1 MTEVLLIVGILV
13 AVFVGY
19 NIGGATTG
27 PAFGPAVGANVI
39 TKLMAAAL
47 MSIFFFLGA
56 VTIGPQVVDTLG
68 NDLVHDTGVFTL
80 RSNVAVL
87 FFIGGA
93 LFVGNYAG
101 VPASTS
107 MTAVGAIAALGLAT
121 GELAWDVL
129 GEIVVWWI
137 VAPIIGFWVAGVVGR
152 YFYPRINE
160 WVAIEGSRDGER
172 MITVQWSGIVPRFE
186 FGENADRR
194 EVTGAFVVVGIGCLM
209 AFSSGTSNIANAI
222 APIYGAG
229 VDMFGLLGLEGSSNG
244 DLLYGVDPD
253 MLVLI
258 VIGSAAVAIGCFT
271 IARRTLDTLG
281 NDITNLPLTAAIVVA
296 VISSG
301 IVIVLSWIGI
311 PASFVVIATMS
322 IVGLGWGRATRTTT
336 LSDAAR
342 GEEETRV
349 SVGALTAEEEGEESP
364 EIGEE
369 EPEDIPR
376 ASDLFDPSTTA
387 RVIVMQNV
395 VPIISTVGAF
405 LTFRFVPIFGF

>member
-1 MTEVLLIVGILV
+1 MTDVLLIVGLLV

-39 TKLMAAAL
+39 TKLMAAGL

-56 VTIGPQVVDTLG
+56 ITIGPQVVTTLG
-68 NDLVHDTGVFTL
+68 DELVHTTEIFTL

-121 GELAWDVL
+121 GELDFAVL
-129 GEIVVWWI
+129 GEIVIWWI

-152 YFYPRINE
+152 YFYPRINA
-160 WVAIEGSRDGER
+160 WIAIESKTESRQ
-172 MITVQWSGIVPRFE
+172 MISVDRSGTIPRLQYGVDAE
-186 FGENADRR
+186 RR
-194 EVTGAFVVVGIGCLM
+194 EIAGAFVVVGIGCLM

-222 APIYGAG
+222 APIYGT
-229 VDMFGLLGLEGSSNG
+229 G
-244 DLLYGVDPD
+244 DIEMIP
-253 MLVLI
+253 LI
-258 VIGSAAVAIGCFT
+258 LIGSAAVAVGCFT

-296 VISSG
+296 VISST
-301 IVIVLSWIGI
+301 IVIGLSAIGI

-322 IVGLGWGRATRTTT
+322 IIGLGWGRATRTTT
-336 LSDAAR
+336 IPEAAR
-342 GEEETRV
+342 GEETRV
-349 SVGALTAEEEGEESP
+349 SVGALTAEEEGETP
-364 EIGEE
+364 PKIGEE
-369 EPEDIPR
+369 EPTDIPK

-387 RVIVMQNV
+387 RVILMQNV

-405 LTFRFVPIFGF
+405 LTFRFIPIFGF

>member
-1 MTEVLLIVGILV
+1 MTEVLLLVGILV

-27 PAFGPAVGANVI
+27 PAFGPAVGAKVI
-39 TKLMAAAL
+39 TKLFAAAL
-47 MSIFFFLGA
+47 MSVFFFLGA
-56 VTIGPQVVDTLG
+56 ITIGPQVVDTLG
-68 NDLVHDTGVFTL
+68 TELVTDTAVFTM

-93 LFVGNYAG
+93 LFIGNYAG

-121 GELAWDVL
+121 GELNWAVL
-129 GEIVVWWI
+129 GRIVAWWI
-137 VAPIIGFWVAGVVGR
+137 VAPVVGFWVSGVIGR
-152 YFYPRINE
+152 YFYPRLNAWI
-160 WVAIEGSRDGER
+160 AIEQDPDREDPMVTVTANGGVPT
-172 MITVQWSGIVPRFE
+172 ITTSGDL
-186 FGENADRR
+186 GRR
-194 EVTGAFVVVGIGCLM
+194 KTVAAGVVVAIGCLM

-222 APIYGAG
+222 APIYGTG
-229 VDMFGLLGLEGSSNG
+229 DVDMVTLI
-244 DLLYGVDPD
+244 
-253 MLVLI
+253 LV
-258 VIGSAAVAIGCFT
+258 GSAAVTIGAFT

-296 VISSG
+296 VVSSA
-301 IVIVLSWIGI
+301 IVITLSWLGI
-311 PASFVVIATMS
+311 PASFVIIATMS

-336 LSDAAR
+336 IPDAAR
-342 GEEETRV
+342 GDETAV
-349 SVGALTAEEEGEESP
+349 SVGALTAEEEGEPSP

-369 EPEDIPR
+369 SVEDIPR

-387 RVIVMQNV
+387 RVILMQNV

-405 LTFRFVPIFGF
+405 LTFRFVPLF

>member
-1 MTEVLLIVGILV
+1 VTEVLLIVGILV
-13 AVFVGY
+13 AIFVGY

-47 MSIFFFLGA
+47 MSVFFFLGA
-56 VTIGPQVVDTLG
+56 ITIGPQVVDTLG
-68 NDLVHDTGVFTL
+68 NELVHDTTIFTM

-121 GELAWDVL
+121 GELDFAVL
-129 GEIVVWWI
+129 GEIVIWWI

-152 YFYPRINE
+152 YFYPQINA
-160 WVAIEGSRDGER
+160 WVAIEESDGER
-172 MITVQWSGIVPRFE
+172 PMVSVTRSGIVPRLQ
-186 FGENADRR
+186 FGEDADRR
-194 EVTGAFVVVGIGCLM
+194 EISGALVVVVIGCLM

-222 APIYGAG
+222 APIYGTG
-229 VDMFGLLGLEGSSNG
+229 DIDMI
-244 DLLYGVDPD
+244 P
-253 MLVLI
+253 LI
-258 VIGSAAVAIGCFT
+258 LIGSVAVTIGCFT

-296 VISSG
+296 IISSG
-301 IVIVLSWIGI
+301 IVIGLSWIGI

-322 IVGLGWGRATRTTT
+322 IVGLGWGRATRTTK

-342 GEEETRV
+342 GKETHV
-349 SVGALTAEEEGEESP
+349 SVGALTAEEEGERSP
-364 EIGEE
+364 KIGEE
-369 EPEDIPR
+369 EPADIPK
-376 ASDLFDPSTTA
+376 ASDLFNPSTTA
-387 RVIVMQNV
+387 RVILMQNV

-405 LTFRFVPIFGF
+405 LTFRYVPIFGF

>member
-1 MTEVLLIVGILV
+1 MTEVLLIVGLLV

-47 MSIFFFLGA
+47 MSVFFFLGA
-56 VTIGPQVVDTLG
+56 VTIGPEVVETLG
-68 NDLVHDTGVFTL
+68 DDLVHDSSIFTL

-93 LFVGNYAG
+93 LFVGNYVG

-107 MTAVGAIAALGLAT
+107 MTAVGAIAALGFAT
-121 GELAWDVL
+121 GELALDVL

-137 VAPIIGFWVAGVVGR
+137 VAPIIGFWVGGLVGR
-152 YFYPRINE
+152 YFYTRINE
-160 WVAIEGSRDGER
+160 WVAIEGSRDGEK
-172 MITVQWSGIVPRFE
+172 MIRVSWSGLVPQFQ
-186 FGENADRR
+186 FGSNADRR
-194 EVTGAFVVVGIGCLM
+194 EITGAFVVVGIGCLM
-209 AFSSGTSNIANAI
+209 GFSSGTSNIANAI
-222 APIYGAG
+222 APIYGTG
-229 VDMFGLLGLEGSSNG
+229 DVDMLT
-244 DLLYGVDPD
+244 
-253 MLVLI
+253 LI
-258 VIGSAAVAIGCFT
+258 LIGSAAVAVGCFT
-271 IARRTLDTLG
+271 IARRTMETLG

-296 VISSG
+296 VISST
-301 IVIVLSWIGI
+301 IVVGLSSIGI
-311 PASFVVIATMS
+311 PASFVVIATMT

-336 LSDAAR
+336 LSKAAR

-349 SVGALTAEEEGEESP
+349 SVGALTVEEEGEESP

-369 EPEDIPR
+369 EPEDIPK

-387 RVIVMQNV
+387 RVIVMQNI

>member
-1 MTEVLLIVGILV
+1 MTEVLLIVGLLV
-13 AVFVGY
+13 AAFVGY

-56 VTIGPQVVDTLG
+56 ITIGPQVVTTLG
-68 NDLVHDTGVFTL
+68 DELVHTTDIFTL

-93 LFVGNYAG
+93 LFVGNYFG

-107 MTAVGAIAALGLAT
+107 MTAVGAISALGLAT
-121 GELAWDVL
+121 GELDFAVL
-129 GEIVVWWI
+129 GEIVVWWV

-152 YFYPRINE
+152 YFYPRINA
-160 WVAIEGSRDGER
+160 WVAIEGNREGRE
-172 MITVQWSGIVPRFE
+172 MVTVDRSGTVPRLQ

-194 EVTGAFVVVGIGCLM
+194 EITGALVVVGIGCLM

-222 APIYGAG
+222 APIYGTG
-229 VDMFGLLGLEGSSNG
+229 VDMIPLILL
-244 DLLYGVDPD
+244 
-253 MLVLI
+253 
-258 VIGSAAVAIGCFT
+258 GSAAVAVGCFT

-296 VISSG
+296 IISSG
-301 IVIVLSWIGI
+301 IVIGLSWIGI

-322 IVGLGWGRATRTTT
+322 IIGLGWGRATRTTT
-336 LSDAAR
+336 LSDVRA
-342 GEEETRV
+342 GEETTV
-349 SVGALTAEEEGEESP
+349 SVGALTAEEEGERSP
-364 EIGEE
+364 DIGEE
-369 EPEDIPR
+369 EPEDIPK
-376 ASDLFDPSTTA
+376 ASDLFNPSTTA
-387 RVIVMQNV
+387 RVVLMQNV

>member
-1 MTEVLLIVGILV
+1 MTEVLLLVGILV

-27 PAFGPAVGANVI
+27 PAFGPAVGAKVI
-39 TKLMAAAL
+39 TKLFAAAL
-47 MSIFFFLGA
+47 MSVFFFLGA
-56 VTIGPQVVDTLG
+56 ITIGPQVVDTLG
-68 NDLVHDTGVFTL
+68 TELVTDTAVFTM

-93 LFVGNYAG
+93 LFIGNYAG

-121 GELAWDVL
+121 GELNWAVL
-129 GEIVVWWI
+129 GRIVAWWI
-137 VAPIIGFWVAGVVGR
+137 VAPVVGFWVSGVIGR
-152 YFYPRINE
+152 YFYPRLNAWI
-160 WVAIEGSRDGER
+160 AIEQDPDREDPMVTVTANGGVPT
-172 MITVQWSGIVPRFE
+172 ITTSGDL
-186 FGENADRR
+186 GRR
-194 EVTGAFVVVGIGCLM
+194 KTVAAGVVVAIGCLM

-222 APIYGAG
+222 APIYGTG
-229 VDMFGLLGLEGSSNG
+229 DVDMVTLI
-244 DLLYGVDPD
+244 
-253 MLVLI
+253 LV
-258 VIGSAAVAIGCFT
+258 GSAAVTIGAFT

-296 VISSG
+296 VVSSG
-301 IVIVLSWIGI
+301 IVITLSWLGI

-336 LSDAAR
+336 IPDAAR
-342 GEEETRV
+342 GDETAV
-349 SVGALTAEEEGEESP
+349 SVGALTAEEEGEPSP

-369 EPEDIPR
+369 SVEDIPR

-387 RVIVMQNV
+387 RVILMQNV

-405 LTFRFVPIFGF
+405 LTFRFVPLF

>member
-1 MTEVLLIVGILV
+1 MTEVLLIVGLIV

-47 MSIFFFLGA
+47 MSVFFFFGA
-56 VTIGPQVVDTLG
+56 ITIGPQVVDTLG
-68 NDLVHDTGVFTL
+68 NELVHDTAIFTM

-93 LFVGNYAG
+93 LFIGNYAG

-121 GELAWDVL
+121 GELNWAVM

-137 VAPIIGFWVAGVVGR
+137 VAPIIGFWVAGVIGR
-152 YFYPRINE
+152 YFYPQINR
-160 WVAIEGSRDGER
+160 WIAIEGDREGR
-172 MITVQWSGIVPRFE
+172 QMITIDRSSIVPRFR
-186 FGENADRR
+186 FQENATRR

-222 APIYGAG
+222 APIYGTG
-229 VDMFGLLGLEGSSNG
+229 DVDMI
-244 DLLYGVDPD
+244 P
-253 MLVLI
+253 LI
-258 VIGSAAVAIGCFT
+258 LIGSAAVTVGCFT
-271 IARRTLDTLG
+271 IARRTMETLG
-281 NDITNLPLTAAIVVA
+281 NDITNLPLTAAIIVA
-296 VISSG
+296 IVAST
-301 IVIVLSWIGI
+301 IVIMLSAIGI
-311 PASFVVIATMS
+311 PASFVVVATMA
-322 IVGLGWGRATRTTT
+322 IIGLGWGRATRTTT
-336 LSDAAR
+336 ISDAR
-342 GEEETRV
+342 KGEETRV
-349 SVGALTAEEEGEESP
+349 SVGALTAEEEGEQAP
-364 EIGEE
+364 RIGEE
-369 EPEDIPR
+369 EPEDIPK
-376 ASDLFDPSTTA
+376 ASDLFNPSTTA
-387 RVIVMQNV
+387 RVIIMQNV

>member
-1 MTEVLLIVGILV
+1 MSELLLVVGLLV
-13 AVFVGY
+13 AAFVGY

-47 MSIFFFLGA
+47 MAVFFFLGA
-56 VTIGPQVVDTLG
+56 ITIGPNVVDTLG
-68 NDLVHDTGVFTL
+68 EELVTDTAIFTM

-121 GELAWDVL
+121 GELDFAVL

-160 WVAIEGSRDGER
+160 RIAIEGNREGRE
-172 MITVQWSGIVPRFE
+172 MITLDRSRTVPRLQ
-186 FGENADRR
+186 FGEGANRR
-194 EVTGAFVVVGIGCLM
+194 EITGAFVVVGIGCLM
-209 AFSSGTSNIANAI
+209 GFSSGTSNIANAI
-222 APIYGAG
+222 APIYGTG
-229 VDMFGLLGLEGSSNG
+229 DVDMI
-244 DLLYGVDPD
+244 P
-253 MLVLI
+253 LI
-258 VIGSAAVAIGCFT
+258 LIGSAAVAVGCFT

-296 VISSG
+296 VISST
-301 IVIVLSWIGI
+301 IVVGLSWIGI

-322 IVGLGWGRATRTTT
+322 IIGLGWGRASRTTT
-336 LSDAAR
+336 ISDAR
-342 GEEETRV
+342 EGEETHV
-349 SVGALTAEEEGEESP
+349 SVGALAAEEEGEQSP

-369 EPEDIPR
+369 NPEDIPK

-387 RVIVMQNV
+387 RVILMQNV
-395 VPIISTVGAF
+395 VPIISTVGAY
-405 LTFRFVPIFGF
+405 LTFRFIPVFGL

>member
-1 MTEVLLIVGILV
+1 MTEVLLIVGLLV

-39 TKLMAAAL
+39 TKLMAAGL
-47 MSIFFFLGA
+47 MSMFFFVGA
-56 VTIGPQVVDTLG
+56 ITIGPNVVNTLG
-68 NDLVHDTGVFTL
+68 RELVHDTSIFTL

-93 LFVGNYAG
+93 LFIGNYAG

-107 MTAVGAIAALGLAT
+107 MTAVGAISALGLAT
-121 GELAWDVL
+121 GELDLAVL
-129 GEIVVWWI
+129 GEIVVWWV

-160 WVAIEGSRDGER
+160 WVAIEGSRGGRE
-172 MITVQWSGIVPRFE
+172 MITVDRSSVVPRLR
-186 FGENADRR
+186 FGANATRR
-194 EVTGAFVVVGIGCLM
+194 EITGAFVVVGIGCLM

-222 APIYGAG
+222 APIYGAD
-229 VDMFGLLGLEGSSNG
+229 VDMLALLGMEASS
-244 DLLYGVDPD
+244 DEMLYGLDPD

-258 VIGSAAVAIGCFT
+258 LIGSAAVAVGCFT

-296 VISSG
+296 VISST
-301 IVIVLSWIGI
+301 IVVGLSWIGI

-322 IVGLGWGRATRTTT
+322 IIGLGWGRATRTTT
-336 LSDAAR
+336 LSEAAR
-342 GEEETRV
+342 GEETRV
-349 SVGALTAEEEGEESP
+349 SVGALTAEAEGEPSP

-387 RVIVMQNV
+387 RVILMQNV
-395 VPIISTVGAF
+395 VPIISTVGAY
-405 LTFRFVPIFGF
+405 LTFQFVPIFNF

>member
-1 MTEVLLIVGILV
+1 MTEALLVVGLLV

-47 MSIFFFLGA
+47 MSVCFFLGA
-56 VTIGPQVVDTLG
+56 ITIGPQVVTTLG
-68 NDLVHDTGVFTL
+68 EELVHTTDIFTV

-87 FFIGGA
+87 FFIGSA
-93 LFVGNYAG
+93 LFLGNYAG

-107 MTAVGAIAALGLAT
+107 MTAVGAIAALGLAA
-121 GELAWDVL
+121 GELDFAVL
-129 GEIVVWWI
+129 GQIVIWWV

-160 WVAIEGSRDGER
+160 WIAIEGNREGRE
-172 MITVQWSGIVPRFE
+172 MITVDRSGAVPRLQ
-186 FGENADRR
+186 FGDDADRR
-194 EVTGAFVVVGIGCLM
+194 EITGAFVVVGIGCLM
-209 AFSSGTSNIANAI
+209 GFSSGTSNIANAI
-222 APIYGAG
+222 APIYGTG
-229 VDMFGLLGLEGSSNG
+229 DVDMVPLILL
-244 DLLYGVDPD
+244 
-253 MLVLI
+253 
-258 VIGSAAVAIGCFT
+258 GSAAVAVGCFT

-296 VISSG
+296 VISST
-301 IVIVLSWIGI
+301 IVIILSTIGI

-322 IVGLGWGRATRTTT
+322 IIGLGWGRATRTTT
-336 LSDAAR
+336 LSDARR
-342 GEEETRV
+342 GEETRV
-349 SVGALTAEEEGEESP
+349 SVGALTAEEEGEQPP

-369 EPEDIPR
+369 DPEDIPQ

-387 RVIVMQNV
+387 RVILMQNV
-395 VPIISTVGAF
+395 VPVISTVGAF
-405 LTFRFVPIFGF
+405 LTFRFVPVFGL

>member
-1 MTEVLLIVGILV
+1 MLFVGLLV

-56 VTIGPQVVDTLG
+56 VTIGPNVVTTLG
-68 NDLVHDTGVFTL
+68 EELVHTTEIFTL
-80 RSNVAVL
+80 QANVAVL
-87 FFIGGA
+87 FFIGTA
-93 LFVGNYAG
+93 LFIGNYAG

-107 MTAVGAIAALGLAT
+107 MTAVGAIAALGFAT

-129 GEIVVWWI
+129 GEIAVWWI
-137 VAPIIGFWVAGVVGR
+137 VAPIIGFWVGGIIGR
-152 YFYPRINE
+152 YFYTRINE
-160 WVAIEGSRDGER
+160 WVAIEGTSGGRQ
-172 MITVQWSGIVPRFE
+172 MITVDRSGVAPRLQ
-186 FGENADRR
+186 FGDDATRR
-194 EVTGAFVVVGIGCLM
+194 EITGAFVVVGIGCLM

-222 APIYGAG
+222 APIYGAD
-229 VDMFGLLGLEGSSNG
+229 VDILEVFGLG
-244 DLLYGVDPD
+244 DPGTIAGVEAD
-253 MLVLI
+253 MLLLI
-258 VIGSAAVAIGCFT
+258 VVGSIAVAIGCFT

-296 VISSG
+296 VIASG
-301 IVIVLSWIGI
+301 IVIGLSWIGI

-322 IVGLGWGRATRTTT
+322 IIGLGWGRATRTTT
-336 LSDAAR
+336 ISDAR
-342 GEEETRV
+342 QGEETRV
-349 SVGALTAEEEGEESP
+349 SVGALTADEEGEPSP

-369 EPEDIPR
+369 EPEDIPK

-387 RVIVMQNV
+387 RVILMQNV
-395 VPIISTVGAF
+395 VPLISTVGAF
-405 LTFRFVPIFGF
+405 ITFRFIPIFGL